1 MVEYIKGLFSFL
13 KKHEDN
19 ITEIHLNHNEPNYY
33 YNNELKKWVIE
44 EEDKKEI
51 IQKEKSP
58 PTAKTINS
66 INSNEEHIH
75 NKKVRS
81 PLDPSSRY
89 KNFLNSESI
98 ILNNNTELQYKN
110 EIDKLK
116 TQNRK
121 EMKELN
127 DKINELNSIIR
138 FNEENYEKSLNLL
151 KQKLD
156 NFMCENLSLKQKIE
170 ELNDVINIKDKTIQ
184 ENKDLINKYQ
194 EIVTSNSNQET
205 NKDVI
210 YENELNNNIDQG
222 NLLLLNSQLEQLK
235 SEKVFL
241 ENDKNKLQTINENYQ
256 RTITELNHQIEIIK
270 SELKKND
277 DYQKS
282 TATTV
287 KNEKINNHNKSLNNK
302 SLLLS
307 INKLNSENFF
317 LRSQIEKLKCKNY
330 ELQSQNCADYNEESI
345 ELTKIKNDLF
355 KAQSKVLTL
364 TNEEFMIRDFIQKE
378 TKNYI
383 GIFKNN
389 FNQFFSNEYST
400 TNLCILIKKMLNQI
414 VVLNSVV
421 NITKDKDKYY
431 EEEIKNL
438 QIENEILKDT
448 LNDKENDYYCS
459 KETIDEY
466 ETMIKTLKDNCTKY
480 KRKCDEAIKEYKKI
494 KKNLENYIETNKM
507 LQNEK
512 ETLHNINDQLIYEYN
527 NYKVL
532 LLSQIQIDTL
542 NKIQIELYP
551 INTITVLGDNE
562 QKKEQSRGLLGKI
575 ISPFFKRK

>member
-1 MVEYIKGLFSFL
+1 MVEYIKGLFTFW
-13 KKHEDN
+13 KKNEDN
-19 ITEIHLNHNEPNYY
+19 ITEIHLNHNEPKYY

-44 EEDKKEI
+44 EENEKEI
-51 IQKEKSP
+51 IQKDKFP
-58 PTAKTINS
+58 PNAKIINNN
-66 INSNEEHIH
+66 NSSEEHN
-75 NKKVRS
+75 NKKIS
-81 PLDPSSRY
+81 TPCGPSSRY

-110 EIDKLK
+110 QIDKLK
-116 TQNRK
+116 SQNKK

-127 DKINELNSIIR
+127 EKINELNGIIR
-138 FNEENYEKSLNLL
+138 FNEENYEKSVNLL
-151 KQKLD
+151 KQKLE
-156 NFMCENLSLKQKIE
+156 NFMSENLSLKQKIE
-170 ELNDVINIKDKTIQ
+170 ELNDVINVKDKTIQ

-194 EIVTSNSNQET
+194 EIITSSSNQEI
-205 NKDVI
+205 NKDII
-210 YENELNNNIDQG
+210 YENNNNIDQG

-241 ENDKNKLQTINENYQ
+241 ENDKNKLQNINENYQ
-256 RTITELNHQIEIIK
+256 RTITELKHQIEFIK
-270 SELKKND
+270 TEIKKND
-277 DYQKS
+277 EYQKS
-282 TATTV
+282 TASTV
-287 KNEKINNHNKSLNNK
+287 KNENINHHNKSTNNK
-302 SLLLS
+302 NLLLN
-307 INKLNSENFF
+307 INKLNSENFY

-330 ELQSQNCADYNEESI
+330 ELQSKNCSDYNEESI
-345 ELTKIKNDLF
+345 ELTKIKNELF
-355 KAQSKVLTL
+355 KTQSKVLSL
-364 TNEEFMIRDFIQKE
+364 TNEEFMVRDFIQKE

-389 FNQFFSNEYST
+389 LNEFSSNEYST

-414 VVLNSVV
+414 IVLNSVV

-466 ETMIKTLKDNCTKY
+466 ETLIQSLKENCTKY
-480 KRKCDEAIKEYKKI
+480 KRKCDEAIKEYKKN
-494 KKNLENYIETNKM
+494 KKELDNYIETNKM

-551 INTITVLGDNE
+551 INCITVLGDNH
-562 QKKEQSRGLLGKI
+562 KKQQSNGLLGKI